1 MLMAKSARECSAR
14 ERELRTIG
22 ESEKGRVQGENGF
35 MFSVSIN
42 LSFDPCVSMHA
53 PAPAWGMRY
62 EFLFFFFKRE
72 RYARVVEFAVVLFTE
87 CVL

>member
-53 PAPAWGMRY
+53 PAPAY